1 MILKSFL
8 FFLFL
13 FVSAQSNALGIDKMI
28 LISGME
34 QDGDYYNVSN
44 ESDQPVFVKSE
55 VSEINYVNGKP
66 VETGYT
72 KENLATWKITLNP
85 SIFILEPGESRKV
98 SVEKISNPRQ
108 IDRDEVYAVS
118 FLPQSQGPLRTK
130 YTNEMTM
137 QIGFKSYFFIPASKS
152 NVKYSINL
160 DKKSGRLS
168 INNTGNTFVIAE
180 VNKCQT
186 TGGDK
191 SKECFASFFVPAGR
205 MKHFDIPVSLRTG
218 KIKIQVSNFNKT
230 FTKDE
235 FF

>member
-118 FLPQSQGPLRTK
+118 FLPQSQGP
-130 YTNEMTM
+130 
-137 QIGFKSYFFIPASKS
+137 
-152 NVKYSINL
+152 
-160 DKKSGRLS
+160 
-168 INNTGNTFVIAE
+168 
-180 VNKCQT
+180 
-186 TGGDK
+186 
-191 SKECFASFFVPAGR
+191 
-205 MKHFDIPVSLRTG
+205 
-218 KIKIQVSNFNKT
+218 
-230 FTKDE
+230 
-235 FF
+235 